1 MAKQIY
7 VNLPVKD
14 LAKST
19 AFYEALGFTK
29 NLTFSNEKASAMMWT
44 DDIFVMLLTR
54 DFYQTFLKGK
64 IIADTQAANG
74 VLLAL
79 TLDTKEAVQAFADA
93 AKQNGGDYYKIESG
107 VPEDMMF
114 GYEVL
119 DLDGN
124 QWEPLWMNSDFNP
137 QDNSQA

>member
-1 MAKQIY
+1 
-7 VNLPVKD
+7 
-14 LAKST
+14 
-19 AFYEALGFTK
+19 
-29 NLTFSNEKASAMMWT
+29 
-44 DDIFVMLLTR
+44 MLLTR